1 MKSAVVRRRLRS
13 VPRHLVLIALSLIMI
28 YPLGVVLITSLKTNT
43 EVLLNPTGLPQNPTL
58 DNFIV
63 TWREGNFAN
72 LFTNSILLTVTSMV
86 GATAIASLAAYAI
99 VRKVTK
105 VGTGVYLLL
114 AAGIF
119 LPMQLAIIPQFRVVR
134 DLGLI
139 DNYLSVILIYVV
151 GAIPFGT
158 FLMAGFMRQIP
169 REIVE
174 AATADGAGYFQLY
187 VRIFLPLAR
196 PAIVSYWIL
205 HGVSVWNDYL
215 IPMLFLADPNKR
227 TLTTG
232 VLAFKQQYLA
242 QWGNLMAGVVL
253 MSVPVIVL
261 FIVAQRYFVRGLY
274 AGAVK

>member
-72 LFTNSILLTVTSMV
+72 LFTNSILLTVTSMI

-174 AATADGAGYFQLY
+174 AATADGAGNFQLY

-261 FIVAQRYFVRGLY
+261 FIVAQRYFVRGLS

>member
-43 EVLLNPTGLPQNPTL
+43 EVLLNPTGLPRNPTF

-72 LFTNSILLTVTSMV
+72 LFTNSILLTVTSMI

-105 VGTGVYLLL
+105 VGTSVYLLL